1 MAGIS
6 ADSVE
11 PVLLFCDTFSHPENE
26 VSVKFMPILL
36 VLSFIPPNLQN
47 SIGTVHIRR
56 ASLQIVH

>member
-26 VSVKFMPILL
+26 VSVKFLPILL
-36 VLSFIPPNLQN
+36 ALSFIPLTFKTQSEQFTSVVP
-47 SIGTVHIRR
+47 VRR
-56 ASLQIVH
+56 